1 MLDYINTNIELLDAL
16 NMAYTIY
23 KFPTLETKQ
32 IHIPVT
38 ELADDMNYGGEVGW
52 VFIMDRKQN
61 TEILHDF
68 IFNNIEPDESKFDY
82 NSLKQA
88 LNEYRTGEWIDDS
101 QSGDSEDSISNEED
115 EENDDSYEDDE
126 EDIYGEWDQT
136 IIVNLNE
143 YKQYN

>member
-1 MLDYINTNIELLDAL
+1 
-16 NMAYTIY
+16 
-23 KFPTLETKQ
+23 
-32 IHIPVT
+32 
-38 ELADDMNYGGEVGW
+38 
-52 VFIMDRKQN
+52 MDRKQN

-126 EDIYGEWDQT
+126 EDIYGEWD
-136 IIVNLNE
+136 
-143 YKQYN
+143 